1 MKYKAYMTA
10 FKTKADIRIVEIPNE
25 AIKDK
30 SKAEILELIYKHGQN
45 EFQPMPNPSISVGDI
60 IELEGR
66 YFMVRPFGF
75 SEISK
80 EDFDKVDKFA
90 PFGSL
95 AYSDRENI
103 FETNPI
109 MIKGIEVL

>member
-10 FKTKADIRIVEIPNE
+10 FKTKADTREIEIPNE

-30 SKAEILELIYKHGQN
+30 SQDQILELIYKHGQN
-45 EFQPMPNPSISVGDI
+45 DFQSMPSPSISVGDI

-80 EDFDKVDKFA
+80 EDFDKVDEFA
-90 PFGSL
+90 PLGSS
-95 AYSDRENI
+95 AYSARENI
-103 FETNPI
+103 FETNPM
-109 MIKGIEVL
+109 MIKGIEAL